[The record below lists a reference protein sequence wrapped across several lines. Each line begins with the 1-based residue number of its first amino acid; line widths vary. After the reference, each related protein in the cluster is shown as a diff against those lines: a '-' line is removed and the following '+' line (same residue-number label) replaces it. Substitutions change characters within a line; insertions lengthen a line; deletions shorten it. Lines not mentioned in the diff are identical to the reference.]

1 MRAVRVHE
9 FGGLDALK
17 IEEVPVPEPLP
28 TEVLVRVQAAG
39 VNPADWKQRAGMGFL
54 TPPFTLGWDVA
65 GVVERTGFGVT
76 TLQPRDRVYGMLWFP
91 REGAAYAE
99 YVTAPSRQFA
109 KAPGNLDAV
118 PAAAVPLA
126 ALTAW
131 QTLVDTAHIQRGQ
144 RVLIHAG
151 AGGVGHLAVQ
161 IAVAKGASVITTVG
175 AEQEQFVRE
184 LGATQVIDY
193 RHARFENE
201 VSDVDAVLDLVGS
214 ENYGVRSVSVLR
226 PDGIYIGVPSGI
238 KPKVAAAAKDHRVRA
253 SEFLVEPDGAAL
265 TQIAGLFD
273 SGAVKVQI
281 AGVYPLAQVADA
293 HRQGEAGHAQG
304 KLVLAVNP

>member
-1 MRAVRVHE
+1 MRAVRVHK

-17 IEEVPVPEPLP
+17 IEEVPVPEPRP

-76 TLQPRDRVYGMLWFP
+76 TLQPGDRVYGMLWFP

-99 YVTAPSRQFA
+99 YATAPSRQFA
-109 KAPGNLDAV
+109 KAPESLDPV
-118 PAAAVPLA
+118 PAAAAPLA

-131 QTLVDTAHIQRGQ
+131 QTLVDTAHIAAGQ

-161 IAVAKGASVITTVG
+161 FAVAQGATVITTVD
-175 AEQEQFVRE
+175 AAQEQFVRQ
-184 LGATQVIDY
+184 LGAAQVIDY
-193 RHARFENE
+193 RRDRFEDE
-201 VSDVDAVLDLVGS
+201 VSAVDVVLDLVGS
-214 ENYGVRSVSVLR
+214 EDYGVRSMPVLR
-226 PDGIYIGVPSGI
+226 RDGLYIGVPSGVR
-238 KPKVAAAAKDHRVRA
+238 PTVAAAARDHGVRA

-265 TQIAGLFD
+265 ARIARLID
-273 SGAVKVQI
+273 DHAVTVQI
-281 AGVYPLAQVADA
+281 AGVFPLDRVADA

-304 KLVLAVNP
+304 KIVLTVDR

>member
-1 MRAVRVHE
+1 MTQVGLPRSRDAEVMRAVRVHK

-17 IEEVPVPEPLP
+17 IEAVPVPEPLP

-76 TLQPRDRVYGMLWFP
+76 TLQPGDRVYGMLWFP

-109 KAPGNLDAV
+109 RAPQKMDAV
-118 PAAAVPLA
+118 SAGAMPLA

-131 QTLVDTAHIQRGQ
+131 QTLVDTAQLQAGQ

-161 IAVAKGASVITTVG
+161 IAVAQGAHVMTTVRADQAQFARQLG
-175 AEQEQFVRE
+175 AE
-184 LGATQVIDY
+184 QVIDY
-193 RHARFENE
+193 QTARFEDE
-201 VSDVDAVLDLVGS
+201 VSHVDVVLDLVGG
-214 ENYGVRSVSVLR
+214 EDYGLRSVSVLR
-226 PDGIYIGVPSGI
+226 
-238 KPKVAAAAKDHRVRA
+238 R
-253 SEFLVEPDGAAL
+253 
-265 TQIAGLFD
+265 
-273 SGAVKVQI
+273 
-281 AGVYPLAQVADA
+281 
-293 HRQGEAGHAQG
+293 
-304 KLVLAVNP
+304 